1 LITIA
6 KAGREHVAGI
16 IDVCSRGWSETYKHL
31 YPQEYIDRTIQEFY
45 NEARITEEV
54 LYTSRDWNGWF
65 VAVEDEKVVGA
76 IGGGM
81 MTEDKGEIFVFY
93 MDLNRRGEGI
103 GRSIDCRTKSIWRVR
118 TMGISR
124 KRE

>member
-1 LITIA
+1 MFVRGAGPKHISICIRKSILIE
-6 KAGREHVAGI
+6 R
-16 IDVCSRGWSETYKHL
+16 YKSFTMKPGL
-31 YPQEYIDRTIQEFY
+31 LRK
-45 NEARITEEV
+45 V